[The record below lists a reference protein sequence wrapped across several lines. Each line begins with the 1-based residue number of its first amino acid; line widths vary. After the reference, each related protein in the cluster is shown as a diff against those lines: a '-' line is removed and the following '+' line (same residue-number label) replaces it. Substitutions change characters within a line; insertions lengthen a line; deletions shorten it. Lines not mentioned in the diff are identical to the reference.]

1 MVIRD
6 GGGSVIAVATHQ
18 TVVFVDLHPSRRSRS
33 KLGIQV
39 AKVRKWFWWVTQKGA
54 LTTSS
59 SSTFSG
65 DDIITRII
73 KDFDQENEKFD
84 AQLLKM

>member
-1 MVIRD
+1 MITD

-18 TVVFVDLHPSRRSRS
+18 TVFFIDLYPGRRSRS

-73 KDFDQENEKFD
+73 KDFD
-84 AQLLKM
+84 

>member
-6 GGGSVIAVATHQ
+6 GGGSVIVVATHQ
-18 TVVFVDLHPSRRSRS
+18 KVFFIDLYLGRRSRS

-54 LTTSS
+54 LTKSS
-59 SSTFSG
+59 SLTFSG
-65 DDIITRII
+65 DDIITCII

-84 AQLLKM
+84 AKLLKM